1 MRELQKR
8 SGLSVLEMYRDFRSK
23 FPELARAVDTRHV
36 KTWDSVAD
44 DTAFCWFES
53 LAGVINDQMEA
64 ERQGADLALVFS
76 YFEQKLSESDEE
88 VDNCIDVSFVE
99 NLFWRVKPKSA
110 VNVWPKMPNSLQ
122 KLYLN
127 FHG

>member
-1 MRELQKR
+1 
-8 SGLSVLEMYRDFRSK
+8 MYRDFRSK
-23 FPELARAVDTRHV
+23 FPELARAADTRHV
-36 KTWDSVAD
+36 KTWDSVED
-44 DTAFCWFES
+44 DTAFSWFES

-76 YFEQKLSESDEE
+76 YFEEKLSESDEE
-88 VDNCIDVSFVE
+88 VVNCIDVSFVE

-127 FHG
+127 FHGRPPIED